1 MLDHILNKK
10 QQGTMI
16 STVIQ
21 LEIWLSS
28 LLRLLFQNKTINLRE
43 EVKFKRRLLI
53 LDLTNS
59 KNNSKPKEKP

>member
-1 MLDHILNKK
+1 
-10 QQGTMI
+10 MI